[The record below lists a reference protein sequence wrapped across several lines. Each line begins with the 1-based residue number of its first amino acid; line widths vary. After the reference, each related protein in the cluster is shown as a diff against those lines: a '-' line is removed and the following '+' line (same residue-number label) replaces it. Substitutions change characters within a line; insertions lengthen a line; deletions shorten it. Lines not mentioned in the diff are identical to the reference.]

1 MTFGMLPRSLRLALA
16 HPRLRSPLACNLVG
30 SQARIERPSTV
41 ISRWYSDHPK
51 VQSPALE
58 ALGNGESHTIVPKPN
73 KLPSS
78 IKRLNK
84 QLATRQTPDLPEEEL
99 EERFVRGGS
108 HWLQEDPQ
116 LRQKII

>member
-1 MTFGMLPRSLRLALA
+1 MLSRSLRLALA
-16 HPRLRSPLACNLVG
+16 HPRLRCPFACNLVG
-30 SQARIERPSTV
+30 YQARGDRPSTV

-58 ALGNGESHTIVPKPN
+58 ALGNGENHTIVPKPN

-84 QLATRQTPDLPEEEL
+84 QLATRQTPDLLEEEL

>member
-1 MTFGMLPRSLRLALA
+1 MLPRSLRLALA
-16 HPRLRSPLACNLVG
+16 HPRLRCPFSCNLVG
-30 SQARIERPSTV
+30 YRVRAKRTSTV

-58 ALGNGESHTIVPKPN
+58 ALGSEESHIIALKPN

-78 IKRLNK
+78 IKKLNK
-84 QLATRQTPDLPEEEL
+84 QLATRQSPDLPEEEL